1 MVFTFFD
8 DFGLR
13 KNLRKKN
20 CSPSKQPDRRRCI
33 MVVDAC
39 DTGRSR
45 VGPSAA
51 AAVKSEIIFGRPS
64 SRRFH
69 LGFRDLYN
77 RDLRGKQWMHAE
89 LSGMSLFGANLGGAN
104 LFGARLFRTDFQKA
118 SLRGAELAFSY
129 AAGANFRGADLRG
142 CSLYR
147 AEIGL
152 RRSRH
157 AFADFTDT
165 LVNEASDIPELKR
178 LANEGCDCWIS
189 TSKRSKPRRRT
200 EVSAPRSA
208 TNLRYTRPEPRIPA
222 FPLVQVMRTGCR
234 YSA

>member
-77 RDLRGKQWMHAE
+77 RDLRGKQWMH
-89 LSGMSLFGANLGGAN
+89 S
-104 LFGARLFRTDFQKA
+104 
-118 SLRGAELAFSY
+118 
-129 AAGANFRGADLRG
+129 AA
-142 CSLYR
+142 
-147 AEIGL
+147 
-152 RRSRH
+152 
-157 AFADFTDT
+157 
-165 LVNEASDIPELKR
+165 
-178 LANEGCDCWIS
+178 
-189 TSKRSKPRRRT
+189 
-200 EVSAPRSA
+200 
-208 TNLRYTRPEPRIPA
+208 
-222 FPLVQVMRTGCR
+222 CR
-234 YSA
+234 YSARIWEARICLGLAYSGQISRRLHFAVQSLRSVTQPAQIFEALISGDVHFIELKLVCAEVGTPPPILQTPWSTRPATYLN